1 MKKITLLLVLFVS
14 VVFTG
19 CGEQTTTS
27 YNNQIVEAHKKLF
40 DANDAFLSSSLN
52 FIGKPESKKDFL
64 KLIASTRNKL
74 VAAQKPVDLLAPL
87 NTDHGLRK
95 TMLEMFDLSIAS
107 MDGFEANIDMLTT
120 KDNEEKA
127 ATMMQGAFSGLLEL
141 DKEIKAIQVEY
152 ADANNAQLR

>member
-1 MKKITLLLVLFVS
+1 MKKITFLFLLFVS

-40 DANDAFLSSSLN
+40 EANDTFLNNSLN
-52 FIGKPESKKDFL
+52 FIGKPESKKEFL

-74 VAAQKPVDLLAPL
+74 VAAQKPVDLLAPM

-95 TMLEMFDLSIAS
+95 TMLDMFDLSIAS
-107 MDGFEANIDMLTT
+107 MDGFEANIEVLTS
-120 KDNEEKA
+120 KGNEEKA
-127 ATMMQGAFSGLLEL
+127 ATMVQGAFSGLLDL
-141 DKEIKAIQVEY
+141 DAEIKAIQVEY